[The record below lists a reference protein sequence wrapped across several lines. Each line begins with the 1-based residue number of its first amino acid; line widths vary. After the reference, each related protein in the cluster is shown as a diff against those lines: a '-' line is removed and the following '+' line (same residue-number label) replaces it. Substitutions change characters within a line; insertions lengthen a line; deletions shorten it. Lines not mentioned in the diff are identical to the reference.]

1 MRCSNFGVKRQPQG
15 EMGFWDE
22 RHRTHALSTAPAACS
37 SLPKACSPWRAAGE
51 RFRSSR
57 GQPRQSQSPAL
68 CAVATIGFQKR
79 ALCVGQKKTG
89 ETAATEL
96 ARLKSMQL
104 GSAQTLTR
112 FYRPSGDIDDDLQG
126 LSQRRLQ
133 LDCLKQSSLSESEWG
148 LRMDF
153 STAVRAKPRGTARPC
168 SHSCSVRFETFRLPN
183 DVPIQL
189 INENMAQA
197 LSQLQQLRREM
208 RVLFTSQNTL
218 LTPPQYPAGVR
229 RIPTF
234 RVRQDCRQHGR
245 LLPR

>member
-1 MRCSNFGVKRQPQG
+1 MRCSSFGVKRQPQG
-15 EMGFWDE
+15 KMGFGMSDIE
-22 RHRTHALSTAPAACS
+22 HTLFLPRQPRALVYP
-37 SLPKACSPWRAAGE
+37 PRRAAGE

-89 ETAATEL
+89 ETAATAL
-96 ARLKSMQL
+96 AKLKAAQL

-189 INENMAQA
+189 INETSQA
-197 LSQLQQLRREM
+197 LSLQQLRGEM
-208 RVLFTSQNTL
+208 RVPFPLQNAT
-218 LTPPQYPAGVR
+218 LTPA
-229 RIPTF
+229 
-234 RVRQDCRQHGR
+234 
-245 LLPR
+245 